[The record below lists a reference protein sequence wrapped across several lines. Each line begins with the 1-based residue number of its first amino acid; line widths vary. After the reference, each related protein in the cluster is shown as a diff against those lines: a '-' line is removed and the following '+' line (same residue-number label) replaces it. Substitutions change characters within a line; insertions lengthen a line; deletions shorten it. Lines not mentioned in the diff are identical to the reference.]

1 MSANIS
7 MKSLLESGV
16 HFGHRTNK
24 WHPMMKPYIFTERN
38 GIHIID
44 LQQTV
49 KYLDKAYDVVRDNIA
64 AGGTILFVGTKRQ
77 AQETIQEEAERCGM
91 PYVIQRWLPGTLTNW
106 MTIYQRILELDTLEN
121 KRQSGQ
127 FDKLVKK
134 EILMIDRRIKRLL
147 KNLSGIRHM
156 KNLPDMLF
164 VVDVMRE
171 YTAVHEANL
180 KGISVVSLVDTN
192 CDPAGIDYIIP
203 ANDDAIRAIKL
214 LVGKIADAVLEGKDM
229 RKEENELEEAA
240 ILEGAQSAEAARR
253 QVSLEEEISDEEL
266 LGASTLAKLTVNKDD
281 EDTDEDS
288 FVDDEDE
295 EEK

>member
-49 KYLDKAYDVVRDNIA
+49 KYLDKAYDVVRDMVA
-64 AGGTILFVGTKRQ
+64 EGGTILFVGTKRQ
-77 AQETIQEEAERCGM
+77 AQETIQEEADRCGM

-106 MTIYQRILELDTLEN
+106 MTIYQQILELDNLEK
-121 KRQSGQ
+121 KRETGQ

-156 KNLPDMLF
+156 KTLPDMLF

-180 KGISVVSLVDTN
+180 KGIPVVSLVDTN
-192 CDPAGIDYIIP
+192 CDPAGVDYIIP

-229 RKEENELEEAA
+229 RKEEDELEEAA
-240 ILEGAQSAEAARR
+240 ILEGAQNAETARR

-266 LGASTLAKLTVNKDD
+266 LGASTLAKITVTKDGD
-281 EDTDEDS
+281 EL
-288 FVDDEDE
+288 DDDYFEDE
-295 EEK
+295 EEEK

>member
-1 MSANIS
+1 MSANVS

-24 WHPMMKPYIFTERN
+24 WNPLMKPYIFTERN

-49 KYLDKAYDVVRDNIA
+49 KYLDKAYDVVRDVVA
-64 AGGTILFVGTKRQ
+64 QGGTVLFVGTKRQ

-106 MTIYQRILELDTLEN
+106 MTIYQQILELETLEK
-121 KRQSGQ
+121 KRETGQ

-134 EILMIDRRIKRLL
+134 EILMIDRRIQRLL

-156 KNLPDMLF
+156 KTLPDMLF

-171 YTAVHEANL
+171 YTAVHEANV
-180 KGISVVSLVDTN
+180 KGIPVLSLVDTN
-192 CDPAGIDYIIP
+192 CDPSGVDYLIP

-214 LVGKIADAVLEGKDM
+214 LVGKMADAVLEGKDM
-229 RKEENELEEAA
+229 RKDEEELDEAA
-240 ILEGAQSAEAARR
+240 VLEGASSAETVRR
-253 QVSLEEEISDEEL
+253 KVSLEEEISDEEL
-266 LGASTLAKLTVNKDD
+266 LGAATLAKLTNKDD
-281 EDTDEDS
+281 DS
-288 FVDDEDE
+288 DEDE
-295 EEK
+295 DYFDEDEDEK

>member
-1 MSANIS
+1 
-7 MKSLLESGV
+7 LESGV

-49 KYLDKAYDVVRDNIA
+49 KYLDKAYDVVRDMVA
-64 AGGTILFVGTKRQ
+64 EGGTILFVGTKRQ
-77 AQETIQEEAERCGM
+77 AQETIQEEADRCGM

-106 MTIYQRILELDTLEN
+106 MTIYQQILELDNLEK
-121 KRQSGQ
+121 KRETGQ

-156 KNLPDMLF
+156 KTLPDMLF

-180 KGISVVSLVDTN
+180 KGIPVVSLVDTN
-192 CDPAGIDYIIP
+192 CDPAGVDYIIP

-229 RKEENELEEAA
+229 RKEEDELEEAA
-240 ILEGAQSAEAARR
+240 ILEGAQNAETARR

-266 LGASTLAKLTVNKDD
+266 LGASTLAKITVTKDGD
-281 EDTDEDS
+281 EL
-288 FVDDEDE
+288 DDDYFEDE
-295 EEK
+295 EEEK

>member
-49 KYLDKAYDVVRDNIA
+49 KYLDKAYDVVRDNVA

-134 EILMIDRRIKRLL
+134 EILMIDRRIQRLL

-180 KGISVVSLVDTN
+180 KGIPVVSLVDTN
-192 CDPAGIDYIIP
+192 CDPAGIDYLIP

-229 RKEENELEEAA
+229 RKEEDELEEAA
-240 ILEGAQSAEAARR
+240 VLEGAQSAEAARR
-253 QVSLEEEISDEEL
+253 QVSLEEEVSDEEL
-266 LGASTLAKLTVNKDD
+266 LGASTLAKLTVNKED
-281 EDTDEDS
+281 ETDEDL
-288 FVDDEDE
+288 FEDDE
-295 EEK
+295 EEEEK